1 MRFQAHEPEPSG
13 IKAPLVL
20 TNKKTCQFGDKMSF
34 QPVTDMVILIGYVVT
49 GTDCLYISH
58 N

>member
-1 MRFQAHEPEPSG
+1 MRFQARKPEPSR
-13 IKAPLVL
+13 IKELLAL